1 MTEPARLINDL
12 SARYLVDVEYESP
25 SVVMML
31 VGTRSQIWFEDIQ
44 DDSCNSDTGH
54 MLPTKAEPPTH
65 SSSSNVDMEANN
77 AALISLDRS
86 VESN

>member
-1 MTEPARLINDL
+1 M
-12 SARYLVDVEYESP
+12 VDVEYESP

-54 MLPTKAEPPTH
+54 MLPTKAEPPHTQQSSQSKQQH
-65 SSSSNVDMEANN
+65 SNADMKANI
-77 AALISLDRS
+77 AIMLISLDRS

>member
-1 MTEPARLINDL
+1 
-12 SARYLVDVEYESP
+12 
-25 SVVMML
+25 
-31 VGTRSQIWFEDIQ
+31 
-44 DDSCNSDTGH
+44 
-54 MLPTKAEPPTH
+54 MLPTKVEPPTH